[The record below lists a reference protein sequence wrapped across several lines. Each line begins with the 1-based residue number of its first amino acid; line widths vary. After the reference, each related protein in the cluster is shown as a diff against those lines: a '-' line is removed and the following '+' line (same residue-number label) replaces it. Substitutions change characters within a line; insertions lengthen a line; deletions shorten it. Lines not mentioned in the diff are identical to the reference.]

1 MSPQTMR
8 IVLISLA
15 FLTGLVSVFA
25 VILILS
31 GRTPAPVVA
40 TASAIGGP
48 FALTDHRGQPITDA
62 DLKGKPFLVFFGFTH
77 CPDICPTTLFEV
89 SEVLRALGPDADR
102 TRALFVTVDPERDT
116 AETLK
121 DYLSSF
127 DPRLTGVTGSRE
139 EVDRMLKTYRVYYKK
154 VPTEGGD
161 YTMDHTALVYLMDKD
176 GRFVAPFRLNRRP
189 EEAAADLRRYF

>member
-62 DLKGKPFLVFFGFTH
+62 DLRGKPFLVFFGF
-77 CPDICPTTLFEV
+77 F
-89 SEVLRALGPDADR
+89 
-102 TRALFVTVDPERDT
+102 DT
-116 AETLK
+116 G
-121 DYLSSF
+121 SSAQ
-127 DPRLTGVTGSRE
+127 VTGHS
-139 EVDRMLKTYRVYYKK
+139 V
-154 VPTEGGD
+154 
-161 YTMDHTALVYLMDKD
+161 ALVGLCAVEC
-176 GRFVAPFRLNRRP
+176 RFPRVCSNICRSACFHQRL
-189 EEAAADLRRYF
+189 DQ